1 MLRDIRTLYESNEEN
16 HKSIKINNAFNGDY
30 IEYENDG
37 DQDNILSV
45 KEHVEMIRQYL
56 SNIINNHETQNQ
68 WKIQL
73 LLAINFVSS
82 EDFKES
88 RTTHRNNDNIDIE
101 IGNETDRIIEELF
114 ESLLERYIKRIRRKN
129 DRK

>member
-37 DQDNILSV
+37 DKDNILSV
-45 KEHVEMIRQYL
+45 KEYLEMIRQYL
-56 SNIINNHETQNQ
+56 CDIINNHETQNE

-82 EDFKES
+82 KDFKES
-88 RTTHRNNDNIDIE
+88 RTTYTNIDNNGIE
-101 IGNETDRIIEELF
+101 IGNETDRIIAKLF
-114 ESLLERYIKRIRRKN
+114 ESLLER
-129 DRK
+129 